1 MTTATATLPVDDLVA
16 ALSRNWWMLA
26 LRGVLAI
33 LFGVLAWLQ
42 PAITLKVLILTFGV
56 YALAD
61 GVIGAWSALSGRR
74 TEKYWWAMLLWALV
88 SVVAGVLAFT
98 APALTAAALLL
109 YIGFW
114 AIAAGVLQIVTGI
127 RLHKQ
132 IRGEWLMMLG
142 GLASVLFGV
151 IVLARPG
158 VGALAMLWVIGFY
171 AVFFGA
177 VLFALALKLRR
188 VGAAA
193 PVSPPG
199 SPAP

>member
-1 MTTATATLPVDDLVA
+1 MTTATLPADDLVA
-16 ALSRNWWMLA
+16 ALARNWWMLA

-61 GVIGAWSALSGRR
+61 GVIGAWSAVSGRS

-88 SVVAGVLAFT
+88 SVVAGILAFT

-114 AIAAGVLQIVTGI
+114 AIAAGVMQIVTGI
-127 RLHKQ
+127 RLRKQ

-151 IVLARPG
+151 VVLARPG

-188 VGAAA
+188 VSAAA
-193 PVSPPG
+193 P
-199 SPAP
+199 A

>member
-1 MTTATATLPVDDLVA
+1 MTTATLPADDRVA
-16 ALSRNWWMLA
+16 ALARNWWMLA
-26 LRGVLAI
+26 LRGVFAI

-61 GVIGAWSALSGRR
+61 GAIGAWSAVSGRR

-88 SVVAGVLAFT
+88 SVVAGILAFT

-109 YIGFW
+109 YIGVW
-114 AIAAGVLQIVTGI
+114 AIAAGVMQIVTGI
-127 RLHKQ
+127 RLRKEIQ
-132 IRGEWLMMLG
+132 GEWLMMLG

-151 IVLARPG
+151 VVLARPG

>member
-1 MTTATATLPVDDLVA
+1 MTTATPPADDLVA
-16 ALSRNWWMLA
+16 ALARNWWMLA

-61 GVIGAWSALSGRR
+61 GVIGAWSAVSGRN

-88 SVVAGVLAFT
+88 SVVAGILAFT

-114 AIAAGVLQIVTGI
+114 AIAAGVMQIVTGI
-127 RLHKQ
+127 RLRKEIQ
-132 IRGEWLMMLG
+132 GEWLMMLG
-142 GLASVLFGV
+142 GLASVLFGIV
-151 IVLARPG
+151 VLARPG

-188 VGAAA
+188 VSAAA
-193 PVSPPG
+193 PVSPPV

>member
-1 MTTATATLPVDDLVA
+1 MTAAAATPPADDLVA
-16 ALSRNWWMLA
+16 ALARNWWMLA

-61 GVIGAWSALSGRR
+61 GVIGAWSAISGRN

-88 SVVAGVLAFT
+88 SVVAGILAFT

-127 RLHKQ
+127 RLRKQ
-132 IRGEWLMMLG
+132 IQGEWLMMLG
-142 GLASVLFGV
+142 GLASVLFGS
-151 IVLARPG
+151 IVLSRPG

-188 VGAAA
+188 AGAAA
-193 PVSPPG
+193 
-199 SPAP
+199 A